1 MFTQR
6 SIPPLTFSDPGEAVF
21 TPDPQQF
28 PLDEEQS
35 TDWDLPSPHPSHRR
49 LSQLTSYARLG
60 TVADTLPGT
69 LPSTVPIRS
78 LQTLDPISSPFTP
91 QPFATQTQP
100 VSQPQPMAPQSED
113 QGQGQ
118 GYVHSAETVVRLER
132 VTKRFPNGNCVLNQ
146 VDLQVQRG
154 EFVFITGVSG
164 AGKSTLLR
172 LLYGADQATEGQVI
186 VNDVELNRIRPR
198 PLALLRRQLGVVFQD
213 YRLLTNRTVNENV
226 GFVLRAQGL
235 SPAEIRRRLGP
246 TLKMVGLVNKADRF
260 PHELSG
266 GEQQR
271 LSLARAIVSTP
282 VLLLADEP
290 TGNLD
295 RENSLLVLQI
305 LQRLNSF
312 GVTIIMT
319 THDPYL
325 WERSQHRMLQVDS
338 GQIQELR

>member
-1 MFTQR
+1 MLSQR
-6 SIPPLTFSDPGEAVF
+6 SIPPLSFQSLPETFPPHPQEDLPETPQEEA
-21 TPDPQQF
+21 
-28 PLDEEQS
+28 
-35 TDWDLPSPHPSHRR
+35 WDLTSRPLAQRR
-49 LSQLTSYARLG
+49 LTQITSYSRFS
-60 TVADTLPGT
+60 
-69 LPSTVPIRS
+69 PSTP
-78 LQTLDPISSPFTP
+78 
-91 QPFATQTQP
+91 
-100 VSQPQPMAPQSED
+100 SED
-113 QGQGQ
+113 RTPIPYRRGAETIPDGFSVHPEVSPRSQQTIPEPAAEGQ
-118 GYVHSAETVVRLER
+118 GYVHSAATVVQLER
-132 VTKRFPNGNCVLNQ
+132 VTKRFPNGTCVLDE

-172 LLYGADQATEGQVI
+172 LLYGADQASAGRVV
-186 VNDVELNRIRPR
+186 VNDVQLNRIRPR

-213 YRLLTNRTVNENV
+213 YRLLANRTVNENV
-226 GFVLRAQGL
+226 AFVLRAQGL
-235 SPAEIRRRLGP
+235 SRVEIRRRLGP
-246 TLKMVGLVNKADRF
+246 TLKMVGLVGKADRF

-325 WERSQHRMLQVDS
+325 WERSKQRMLRVDS
-338 GQIQELR
+338 GQIQEIR

>member
-1 MFTQR
+1 MLSQR
-6 SIPPLTFSDPGEAVF
+6 SIPPLSFQSSPEVFPSPPEPQEDLPVTLQEEA
-21 TPDPQQF
+21 
-28 PLDEEQS
+28 
-35 TDWDLPSPHPSHRR
+35 WDLTSRR
-49 LSQLTSYARLG
+49 LAQRRLTQITSYSRF
-60 TVADTLPGT
+60 DTPPPPEERNPVTPRRGSET
-69 LPSTVPIRS
+69 IPDGFSVHPEIPPRAQ
-78 LQTLDPISSPFTP
+78 QTIPELE
-91 QPFATQTQP
+91 AE
-100 VSQPQPMAPQSED
+100 AE
-113 QGQGQ
+113 GQ
-118 GYVHSAETVVRLER
+118 GYVHSAATVVQLER
-132 VTKRFPNGNCVLNQ
+132 VTKRFPNGTCVLNE

-172 LLYGADQATEGQVI
+172 LLYGADQASAGHVV
-186 VNDVELNRIRPR
+186 VNDVQLNRIRPR

-213 YRLLTNRTVNENV
+213 YRLLGNRTVNENV
-226 GFVLRAQGL
+226 AFVLRAQGL
-235 SPAEIRRRLGP
+235 SRAEIRRRLGP
-246 TLKMVGLVNKADRF
+246 TLKMVGLVGKADRF

-325 WERSQHRMLQVDS
+325 WERSKQRMLRVDS
-338 GQIQELR
+338 GQIQEIR